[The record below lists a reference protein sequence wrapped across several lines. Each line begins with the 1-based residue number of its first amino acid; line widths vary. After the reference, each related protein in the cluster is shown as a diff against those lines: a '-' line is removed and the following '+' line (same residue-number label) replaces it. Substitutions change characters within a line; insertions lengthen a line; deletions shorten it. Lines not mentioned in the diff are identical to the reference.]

1 MSFGVWW
8 DEDTCANVP
17 VQMILDRERN
27 LGVYTQA
34 WRFLGS
40 RWKHILFIHH
50 FQLPTSFKPHIHMGV
65 SKNRGGPPKSS
76 ILIGFGTIIFTI
88 HFGGFT
94 TPIFGN
100 IHIDSLPWFSSTDF
114 ITLDLRFMNVCFL
127 AHVVACA
134 WHWLTT
140 FPSMSDVGGALIA
153 SGDVGDVKMS
163 RSFFLFSFR
172 MGNTRANPS
181 LEHLDFHRWVVLE
194 GAVQWH
200 VSRLLFFSL
209 GC

>member
-1 MSFGVWW
+1 
-8 DEDTCANVP
+8 
-17 VQMILDRERN
+17 MILDRERN

-40 RWKHILFIHH
+40 RWKHLLYIHH

-76 ILIGFGTIIFTI
+76 IFNRVWNHYFHHPFWGVD
-88 HFGGFT
+88 T
-94 TPIFGN
+94 TSIFGN

-114 ITLDLRFMNVCFL
+114 IALDLRFMNVCFL

-163 RSFFLFSFR
+163 RSFFVF
-172 MGNTRANPS
+172 
-181 LEHLDFHRWVVLE
+181 LDE
-194 GAVQWH
+194 
-200 VSRLLFFSL
+200 
-209 GC
+209 